1 MAQAGF
7 WDDRAAAEAV
17 SRQVSDLKSDL
28 ETWAGLDREAEE
40 LSHLVDD
47 ADAESIRGDIEAQ
60 LGRLETTM
68 TALEFRILLSDKYDE
83 RNAIVAIHAG
93 TGGTDAQDWAGMLL
107 RMYLRYCEQ
116 QGWRTRVLDESR
128 GQEAGVKSVTFEVT
142 GRLAYGYLKN
152 EAGVH
157 RLVRISPFDAEKMRH
172 TSFALVEALPEI
184 AEVDDNVKIDPK
196 DLRIDTF
203 LSSGHG
209 GQSVQTT
216 YSAVRI
222 VHLPTKIMVSVQN
235 ERSQTQ
241 NKETAMKILKAKL
254 HQIALGEQRAEKDK
268 LRGEFH
274 EAAWGNQIRSYVLQ
288 PYRMVKDH
296 RTQHETSDVDA
307 VLNGAI
313 TPFIE
318 ANLRRLAAAG
328 QSR

>member
-1 MAQAGF
+1 MSQSGF
-7 WDDRAAAEAV
+7 WNDRASAEAL
-17 SRQVSDLKSDL
+17 SREVSDLKSDL
-28 ETWAGLDREAEE
+28 DTWEGLNREGEE

-47 ADAESIRGDIEAQ
+47 ADAESIRSDIEQQ
-60 LGRLETTM
+60 LGRLEATM
-68 TALEFRILLSDKYDE
+68 SALEFRILLSDRYDE

-184 AEVDDNVKIDPK
+184 AEVDDNIKIDPK

-216 YSAVRI
+216 YPRC
-222 VHLPTKIMVSVQN
+222 
-235 ERSQTQ
+235 
-241 NKETAMKILKAKL
+241 
-254 HQIALGEQRAEKDK
+254 
-268 LRGEFH
+268 
-274 EAAWGNQIRSYVLQ
+274 AWF
-288 PYRMVKDH
+288 
-296 RTQHETSDVDA
+296 TC
-307 VLNGAI
+307 
-313 TPFIE
+313 
-318 ANLRRLAAAG
+318 LRRLCGLSAERTFTDAEQRNCHEDFESQAASNCVERTARKKIHCAVSSMKRRG
-328 QSR
+328 ETKLFIRCSRTAWSATTARSMKHPMWMQF